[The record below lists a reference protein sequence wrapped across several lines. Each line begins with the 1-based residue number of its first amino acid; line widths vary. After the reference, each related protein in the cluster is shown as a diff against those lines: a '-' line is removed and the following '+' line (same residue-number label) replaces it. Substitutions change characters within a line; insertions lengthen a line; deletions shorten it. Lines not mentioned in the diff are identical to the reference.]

1 MVPAVTT
8 AVASV
13 GPLLAS
19 AGSYAPALGQR
30 TGVTIVSPTRR
41 LFIKF
46 TRTNAAP
53 ATLSS
58 TDYQGI
64 IEANEHPFLIPLSA
78 PYYIWMVADGGTATD
93 VQVTE
98 WIL

>member
-1 MVPAVTT
+1 
-8 AVASV
+8 
-13 GPLLAS
+13 
-19 AGSYAPALGQR
+19 
-30 TGVTIVSPTRR
+30 
-41 LFIKF
+41 
-46 TRTNAAP
+46 
-53 ATLSS
+53 LSS

-64 IEANEHPFLIPLSA
+64 IEANEHPLLIPLSA